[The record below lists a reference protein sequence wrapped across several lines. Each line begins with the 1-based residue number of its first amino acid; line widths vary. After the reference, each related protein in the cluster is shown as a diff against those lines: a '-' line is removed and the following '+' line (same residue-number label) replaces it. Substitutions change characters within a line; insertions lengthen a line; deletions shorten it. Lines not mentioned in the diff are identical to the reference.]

1 MKKYISLKNLH
12 LPFIESVI
20 HVDKYLNTLRDE
32 FYKIFDKVPIIGTTK
47 EIINFLN
54 NFFKSYNI
62 TFDTLSGESRN
73 GVIKGK
79 CKHDLKIIIF
89 CSNNLS
95 DYFENRYKFSRFL
108 DRCIFTLAHELV
120 HRGQYIQMNKHLFL
134 NKTNGRDIDLHDI
147 DVNHYKKSDEIM
159 AYANLI
165 IEELRFNGYDNKQ
178 ILEGI
183 RNDRFG
189 IEDSEF
195 LELYKIHFK
204 TDKKV
209 IGRLYKYIYEYL
221 KSPVKVEL

>member
-1 MKKYISLKNLH
+1 
-12 LPFIESVI
+12 
-20 HVDKYLNTLRDE
+20 
-32 FYKIFDKVPIIGTTK
+32 
-47 EIINFLN
+47 
-54 NFFKSYNI
+54 
-62 TFDTLSGESRN
+62 
-73 GVIKGK
+73 
-79 CKHDLKIIIF
+79 
-89 CSNNLS
+89 
-95 DYFENRYKFSRFL
+95 
-108 DRCIFTLAHELV
+108 
-120 HRGQYIQMNKHLFL
+120 
-134 NKTNGRDIDLHDI
+134 
-147 DVNHYKKSDEIM
+147 M

-209 IGRLYKYIYEYL
+209 IGKLYKYIYEYL